1 MTEPQKPMS
10 DRKAEELEEKE
21 APRRASVFGEEGGDI
36 RELEEKEAPRAGGI
50 NVE

>member
-21 APRRASVFGEEGGDI
+21 APRRASVFGDEGGV
-36 RELEEKEAPRAGGI
+36 ELEEKEAPRAGGI
-50 NVE
+50 DLE